1 MNKKKYEIV
10 IACGG
15 LGTRLRDITKEI
27 PKPLYPINSICTLER
42 CINQLSLFNFKN
54 ILVTIDLEA
63 LCLKILYKN

>member
-1 MNKKKYEIV
+1 MNKKYEIV

-54 ILVTIDLEA
+54 ILVTIGFRSFMFEN
-63 LCLKILYKN
+63 LYKN